1 VSAATLSSAGLQI
14 ITGSAASIYPLYAA
28 TAIRAGAA
36 HHIASKLE
44 SCSPSGPQGIPNAR
58 GIG

>member
-14 ITGSAASIYPLYAA
+14 ITGSAVSIYPLYAA

-36 HHIASKLE
+36 HHIASKLDLA
-44 SCSPSGPQGIPNAR
+44 PSRPQGIPNAR